1 MKALNRKEVLVN
13 AKANGTLDSF
23 KPLTRDE
30 AFTKKALGLG
40 GGASSWNDLTDK
52 PFGDVVEW
60 VSYSFKAFSEDEIVG
75 FPAFAEGD
83 TVTIIVNDVK
93 HTLVAYRDDGSLI
106 IGDSREQLM
115 NGGVLGWQA
124 RVYYD
129 SVKFG
134 AVVDSTVQVPLVVPK
149 PIDTKYLPTAIVY
162 VSTDSNYEPVNAS
175 MYVDEIRNL
184 VENGVPVIACKGRQ
198 YYELTS
204 LSASTDASGHYG
216 WRANFSKYTD
226 WDMKERI
233 TICEDSCVRSTETRG
248 ELVIQ
253 SNGKRH
259 YIGVNADGT
268 FKVESFD
275 LN

>member
-1 MKALNRKEVLVN
+1 MKALNRKEALVN

-23 KPLTRDE
+23 KSLTRDE

-60 VSYSFKAFSEDEIVG
+60 VSHSFKAFSEDPIEG
-75 FPAFAEGD
+75 FPVFAEGD

-93 HTLVAYRDDGSLI
+93 HTLVAYKDEGYVI
-106 IGDSREQLM
+106 VGDSHEQLQT
-115 NGGVLGWQA
+115 GEFLGWQA
-124 RVYYD
+124 RVSD
-129 SVKFG
+129 NTVFFG
-134 AVVDSTVQVPLVVPK
+134 ACVDSTVQVQAVVSK
-149 PIDTKYLPTAIVY
+149 PIDTKYLPPAIVY
-162 VSTDSNYEPVNAS
+162 VSTDSNGEPVNAS

-184 VENGVPVIACKGRQ
+184 VENGVPVIAYMGQ
-198 YYELTS
+198 EYYELTS

-216 WRANFSKYTD
+216 WRANFSKYTG

-233 TICEDSCVRSTETRG
+233 TIREDSCVRSTETRG

-259 YIGVNADGT
+259 YISVNADGT

-275 LN
+275 TN